1 MMKRNVLI
9 EEIKS
14 HDVLT
19 DVLDPHTLSILI
31 SDWVVDLHPMAAYS
45 LVPQENLR
53 KDGWARAKISHR
65 KSWTAILRYPPLA
78 CPLLPPSLVGEGR

>member
-9 EEIKS
+9 EEIKR

-19 DVLDPHTLSILI
+19 DELDPHTLSILI
-31 SDWVVDLHPMAAYS
+31 SDWVVDLHTMATYS

-53 KDGWARAKISHR
+53 KDG
-65 KSWTAILRYPPLA
+65 
-78 CPLLPPSLVGEGR
+78 